1 MIPILYKNTETAFRT
16 NGLGRLDALTCT
28 VSRRLNDFDTLE
40 MSYPSYGEHAREL
53 IPGNIIYCETGEGLQ
68 PYRIYEVQKA
78 FQTFEVYANHLSYDL
93 CGYPV
98 KPFTAQTASAAI
110 GALSTR
116 AVIATPFT
124 FSTNLSVTG
133 ELIIEKPDSIR
144 AVMGG
149 SDESILGVYGGEWK
163 FDHYSCQLLAA
174 RGSDKGV
181 EIRYG
186 KNLTDITAI
195 GNNEE
200 AYTGCFAYY
209 SNSGTYVSSNVQ
221 YLDGTAVPQ
230 KILITDHT
238 GDFDSTPTTAQL
250 DTLAAADLLN
260 VGPLSSL
267 SVSFVPTDGI
277 CLGDLVTV
285 YYSDFDIRTKLEV
298 VQTDYNV
305 LLDRYDSIE
314 LGAILPTLADTI
326 ASLK

>member
-1 MIPILYKNTETAFRT
+1 MIPILYGNTETAFRT
-16 NGLGRLDALTCT
+16 NGLGRLDALTCK

-53 IPGNIIYCETGEGLQ
+53 IPGNIIYCETGEGPQ
-68 PYRIYEVQKA
+68 PFRIYEVQKS

-98 KPFTAQTASAAI
+98 KPFTAQSASDAI
-110 GALSTR
+110 GYLSTR

-124 FSTNLSVTG
+124 FSTDLSVSA
-133 ELIIEKPDSIR
+133 ELVSDKPDSIR

-163 FDHYSCQLLAA
+163 FDHFKCELLTA

-186 KNLTDITAI
+186 KNLTELTAV

-200 AYTGCFAYY
+200 AYTGAVAYY

-221 YLDGTAVPQ
+221 YLDQTAVPQ
-230 KILITDHT
+230 KILVTDHT

-267 SVSFVPTDGI
+267 SVSFIPTDGI

-285 YYSDFDIRTKLEV
+285 YYSDYDIRTKLEV

-305 LLDRYDSIE
+305 MLDRYDSIE

>member
-16 NGLGRLDALTCT
+16 NGLGRLDALTCM

-53 IPGNIIYCETGEGLQ
+53 IPGNIIYCETGEGPQ
-68 PYRIYEVQKA
+68 PYRIYEVDKS

-98 KPFTAQTASAAI
+98 KIFTAQSASEAI
-110 GALSTR
+110 GYLTSK
-116 AVIATPFT
+116 AVIATPFS
-124 FSTNLSVTG
+124 FSTNLAVSG
-133 ELIIEKPDSIR
+133 ELINDKPVSIK

-163 FDHYSCQLLAA
+163 FDHYSCQLLTA

-186 KNLTDITAI
+186 KNLTDIKAV

-200 AYTGCFAYY
+200 AYTGAFAFYRA
-209 SNSGTYVSSNVQ
+209 SGSYVSSHVQ
-221 YLDGTAVPQ
+221 YLDQNAVPQ
-230 KILITDHT
+230 KILIVDHS
-238 GDFDSTPTTAQL
+238 GDFQSAPTTAQL

-267 SVSFVPTDGI
+267 SVSFIPTDGI

-305 LLDRYDSIE
+305 MLDRYDSIE